1 MNEQGGVPN
10 VGGTNGKEPQVLDQE
25 EVVPH
30 PDKEVGGE
38 HLVGTRCKLT
48 AISQTNGGEGPR
60 PRGNWGPSRWRTP
73 PSSMGVASSRRPTRG
88 TSRRRPRW
96 LNTTTPAPK
105 GKGKLD

>member
-48 AISQTNGGEGPR
+48 AISQTNG
-60 PRGNWGPSRWRTP
+60 
-73 PSSMGVASSRRPTRG
+73 
-88 TSRRRPRW
+88 
-96 LNTTTPAPK
+96 
-105 GKGKLD
+105 